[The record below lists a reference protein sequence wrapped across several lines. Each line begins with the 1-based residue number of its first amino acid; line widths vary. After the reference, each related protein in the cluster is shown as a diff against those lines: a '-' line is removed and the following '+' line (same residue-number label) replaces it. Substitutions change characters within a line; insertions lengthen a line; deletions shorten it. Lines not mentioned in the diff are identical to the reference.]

1 MIEKGEIGF
10 DRRLKLAW
18 LDLTADL
25 VAQGLS
31 PAEIRHALAQ
41 HLEGALA
48 ESGTRGARSKTI
60 TVLCRFWCDDGS
72 AVDPLRHDAIQLHH
86 GLPRKDA
93 VWLHT
98 GLAIAT
104 YPFFLSTMETVG
116 RLLRLQ
122 QDVSLQ
128 EATRR
133 VCEQWGD
140 RERVAR
146 SARHVIQT
154 VRDWG
159 FLEATSRKGVYAA
172 PDARP
177 LPNQDL
183 GIWLLRALLV
193 GARRDVA
200 PFNEIIGSPAL
211 FPFSLSV
218 TRHDIRQSGK
228 IMVYRH
234 GLDKELIGPREFAPK
249 T

>member
-10 DRRLKLAW
+10 DRRLKLPW
-18 LDLTADL
+18 LDFTADL
-25 VAQGLS
+25 VAQGQ
-31 PAEIRHALAQ
+31 PAAEIRQALSR
-41 HLEGALA
+41 HLEGVLA

-60 TVLCRFWCDDGS
+60 TVLCRLWCDDGS
-72 AVDPLRHDAIQLHH
+72 AVDPLRHDAIRLRQDV
-86 GLPRKDA
+86 PRKEA

-104 YPFFLSTMETVG
+104 YPFFLSTMETLG

-159 FLEATSRKGVYAA
+159 LLGTTPKKGVYAA
-172 PDARP
+172 PEPRP
-177 LPNQDL
+177 LPHIEL
-183 GIWLLRALLV
+183 GIWLLRTLLV
-193 GARRDVA
+193 GARRTMA
-200 PFNEIIGSPAL
+200 PLAEITGSPAIY
-211 FPFSLSV
+211 PFLLSPL
-218 TRHDIRQSGK
+218 TPHLLRQSEK
-228 IMVYRH
+228 IRLIRH
-234 GLDKELIGPREFAPK
+234 GLDDDLIGLVDS
-249 T
+249 

>member
-1 MIEKGEIGF
+1 MIEKGGIGF
-10 DRRLKLAW
+10 DRRLKPAW

-31 PAEIRHALAQ
+31 PAEIRRALAE
-41 HLEGALA
+41 HLEGVLA

-60 TVLCRFWCDDGS
+60 TVLCRLWCDDGS
-72 AVDPLRHDAIQLHH
+72 AVDPLRHDAIHIRHDLA
-86 GLPRKDA
+86 RKES

-104 YPFFLSTMETVG
+104 YPFFLSTMETLG

-133 VCEQWGD
+133 ICEQWGD

-154 VRDWG
+154 VRDWN
-159 FLEATSRKGVYAA
+159 LLADTPKKGVYESGER
-172 PDARP
+172 RP
-177 LPNQDL
+177 LPSSDL
-183 GIWLLRALLV
+183 GIWLIRALLT
-193 GARRDVA
+193 GSRRNLV
-200 PFNEIIGSPAL
+200 PLNEVLHSPAL
-211 FPFSLSV
+211 FAFNCSSIDVHQLRRSKK
-218 TRHDIRQSGK
+218 IR
-228 IMVYRH
+228 IHRH
-234 GLDKELIGPREFAPK
+234 GLDEELISV
-249 T
+249 TDS

>member
-10 DRRLKLAW
+10 DRRLKLPW
-18 LDLTADL
+18 LDFTADL
-25 VAQGLS
+25 VTQGRS
-31 PAEIRHALAQ
+31 AAEIRQTLSQ
-41 HLEGALA
+41 HLEGVLA

-60 TVLCRFWCDDGS
+60 TVLCRLWCDDGS
-72 AVDPLRHDAIQLHH
+72 AVDPLRHDAIRLRQEY
-86 GLPRKDA
+86 PRKDA

-104 YPFFLSTMETVG
+104 YPFFLSTMETLG

-146 SARHVIQT
+146 SARHVIQS

-159 FLEATSRKGVYAA
+159 LLDATPKKGIYVAQ
-172 PDARP
+172 DTRR
-177 LPNQDL
+177 LPNPDL
-183 GIWLLRALLV
+183 GIWLLRTILV
-193 GARRDVA
+193 GARRNMA
-200 PFNEIIGSPAL
+200 PLAEIIGSAAL
-211 FPFSLSV
+211 FPFRLSLLPP
-218 TRHDIRQSGK
+218 HLLRQSK
-228 IMVYRH
+228 QIRLIRH
-234 GLDKELIGPREFAPK
+234 GLDEEMVSIADD
-249 T
+249 

>member
-10 DRRLKLAW
+10 DRRLKLPW
-18 LDLTADL
+18 LDFTADL
-25 VAQGLS
+25 VGRGAS
-31 PAEIRHALAQ
+31 PADVRQSLSQ
-41 HLEGALA
+41 YLEGVLA

-60 TVLCRFWCDDGS
+60 TVLCRLWCDDGS
-72 AVDPLRHDAIQLHH
+72 LVDPLRHDAVQFHRE
-86 GLPRKDA
+86 LPRKDS

-104 YPFFLSTMETVG
+104 YPFFLSTLETLG

-159 FLEATSRKGVYAA
+159 LLESTSKKGVYVS
-172 PDARP
+172 PEPRP
-177 LPNQDL
+177 LPQINL
-183 GIWLLRALLV
+183 GIWLVRALLA
-193 GARRDVA
+193 GARRDIA
-200 PFNEIIGSPAL
+200 PLAEVLGSPAIY
-211 FPFSLSV
+211 PFQVSIIAPHHL
-218 TRHDIRQSGK
+218 RQSER
-228 IMVYRH
+228 IRLIRH
-234 GLDKELIGPREFAPK
+234 GLDEELISTVTF
-249 T
+249 

>member
-10 DRRLKLAW
+10 DRRLKLPW
-18 LDLTADL
+18 LDFTAGL
-25 VAQGLS
+25 VAQGRS
-31 PAEIRHALAQ
+31 AAEIRQALSQ
-41 HLEGALA
+41 HLEGVLA

-60 TVLCRFWCDDGS
+60 TVLCRLWCEDGS
-72 AVDPLRHDAIQLHH
+72 VVDSLRHDAIRFRQEVT
-86 GLPRKDA
+86 RKDA

-104 YPFFLSTMETVG
+104 YPFFLSTMETLG

-159 FLEATSRKGVYAA
+159 LLEATPKKGVYAA
-172 PDARP
+172 PEPRP
-177 LPNQDL
+177 LPSIDL
-183 GIWLLRALLV
+183 GVWLLRALLV
-193 GARRDVA
+193 GARRTMA
-200 PFNEIIGSPAL
+200 PLAEIVGSPAVY
-211 FPFSLSV
+211 PFLLKPLV
-218 TRHDIRQSGK
+218 PHHLRQSEQ
-228 IMVYRH
+228 IRLVRH
-234 GLDKELIGPREFAPK
+234 GLDEDLIGLVEP
-249 T
+249 

>member
-10 DRRLKLAW
+10 DRRLKLPW
-18 LDLTADL
+18 LDFTADL
-25 VAQGLS
+25 VAQGR
-31 PAEIRHALAQ
+31 PTAEIRQVLSQ
-41 HLEGALA
+41 HLEGVLA

-60 TVLCRFWCDDGS
+60 TVLCRLWCDDGS
-72 AVDPLRHDAIQLHH
+72 AVDVLRHDAIRLRQDV
-86 GLPRKDA
+86 PRKDA

-104 YPFFLSTMETVG
+104 YPFFLSTMETLG

-122 QDVSLQ
+122 QDVSLP

-159 FLEATSRKGVYAA
+159 LLEATPKKGVYTA
-172 PDARP
+172 PEPRP
-177 LPNQDL
+177 LTHIEL
-183 GIWLLRALLV
+183 GIWLLRTLLV
-193 GARRDVA
+193 GARREMA
-200 PFNEIIGSPAL
+200 PLTEITGSPAI
-211 FPFSLSV
+211 FPFSLSAI
-218 TRHDIRQSGK
+218 TPHQLRQSK
-228 IMVYRH
+228 SIRLVRH
-234 GLDKELIGPREFAPK
+234 GLDEELISTGVG
-249 T
+249 